1 MKNKINFIFIAILAS
16 LIGCTDADEY
26 KMYLEGGEIIY
37 LQKADSL
44 TAFPGKN
51 RIQLKWIL
59 VDPRVTSYKVV
70 YSQSA
75 EKDSVIVPVSTDHDY
90 SNDTISVII
99 DNLEETMYNF
109 QIISSDEFGNKS
121 IPVEIEESSY
131 GEIYESSLV
140 NRVIKQK
147 LMSSGGL
154 ALEWYDGDESEVGV
168 EINYS
173 DEEGNEKVYFMPGE
187 ESSALIS
194 DYNPAYPFFYRA
206 LFMPDTTAI
215 DIFYTEIE
223 SDQVIF
229 PTELVNTVLP
239 FEITSRGLWVQGRFG
254 TPTGWTVNDAAAQNG
269 NVDNAYGN
277 ALALWAWSGYSPV
290 ASFTNGKIYQTILLQ
305 PGNYKFRV
313 TIKSFSP
320 SLNKGYLAVCAGYD
334 LSDID
339 QVESEALGYYRLISN
354 PKPVEDDII
363 ECMFTLESPAI
374 VSLGMV
380 ANIDHAQEVDLKK
393 VELVK
398 E

>member
-16 LIGCTDADEY
+16 LISCTDADEY

-51 RIQLKWIL
+51 RIQLNWIL
-59 VDPRVTSYKVV
+59 VDPRITSYKVV

-75 EKDSVIVPVSTDHDY
+75 EKDSVIVPVSTHHDY

-109 QIISSDEFGNKS
+109 KIISSDEFGNKS
-121 IPVEIEESSY
+121 IPVEIEESS
-131 GEIYESSLV
+131 
-140 NRVIKQK
+140 
-147 LMSSGGL
+147 
-154 ALEWYDGDESEVGV
+154 
-168 EINYS
+168 
-173 DEEGNEKVYFMPGE
+173 
-187 ESSALIS
+187 ALIS
-194 DYNPAYPFFYRA
+194 DYNPAYPFFYRT
-206 LFMPDTTAI
+206 LFKPDTTAI
-215 DIFYTEIE
+215 DTFYTEVAT
-223 SDQVIF
+223 DQVIF

-239 FEITSRGLWVQGRFG
+239 FEITSRGWWVQGRFG

-290 ASFTNGKIYQTILLQ
+290 GSFTNGKIYQTILLQ
-305 PGNYKFRV
+305 PGNYRFKV

-334 LSDID
+334 LADI
-339 QVESEALGYYRLISN
+339 EKIENEALGYYQLISN

-363 ECMFTLESPAI
+363 ECMFTLESPAV
-374 VSLGMV
+374 VSLGLV

-398 E
+398 D